1 MQTGFQN
8 RELVVKL
15 AAEIRK
21 ATAGLRQSR
30 LIFMEVCGTHT
41 NSFFRFG
48 LNSLLPPQVE
58 LLSGPGCPVCVTPNE
73 VIDYAVEYSR
83 RQDVIVATFGDMLKV
98 PGSYSSLLKERAHGA
113 QIKVVYSATEAV
125 RLAEEHPE
133 KKVIF
138 IGIGFETTAPTI
150 AAAVLDAA
158 ERGIKNFLLLS
169 ALKILPPA
177 LEALL
182 NTRELKLDG
191 LLCPGHVSVITGTK
205 IYEPLVRKFLIP
217 CVVAGFEP
225 VDILQG
231 LLRLVLLAK
240 SLRAEVVN
248 EYSRVVKPEGNKRA
262 QTLMQ
267 LVFEPCNS
275 RWRGLGVINAS
286 GQKLR
291 KEFKEFEAL
300 LVYPI
305 QIPPPVEHPECLCG
319 EVLRGVRRPPDCPL
333 FRRVCTPE
341 NPVGACMVSFEGN
354 CAIYYKYGIQ

>member
-1 MQTGFQN
+1 MLTDFQN

-15 AAEIRK
+15 AAEMRK
-21 ATAGLRQSR
+21 AVASLRQPE
-30 LIFMEVCGTHT
+30 LTFMEICGTHT
-41 NSFFRFG
+41 NAFFRYG
-48 LNSLLPPQVE
+48 LNSLLPPQVK

-73 VIDYAVEYSR
+73 VIDYAVKYSR
-83 RQDVIVATFGDMLKV
+83 CPDVIVATFGDMLKV
-98 PGSYSSLLKERAHGA
+98 PGSYSSLLKERARGA
-113 QIKVVYSATEAV
+113 EVRVVYSATEAV
-125 RLAEEHPE
+125 CLAEQYPD

-138 IGIGFETTAPTI
+138 IGVGFETTAPTI

-177 LEALL
+177 LEVLL
-182 NTRELKLDG
+182 NSKELKLDG

-205 IYEPLVRKFLIP
+205 IYEPLVCKFLIP

-231 LLRLVLLAK
+231 LLKLILLAK
-240 SLRAEVVN
+240 DLRAEVVN

-262 QTLMQ
+262 QALMR

-300 LVYPI
+300 LAYPI

-319 EVLRGVRRPPDCPL
+319 EVLRGVRRPPECQL
-333 FRRVCTPE
+333 FRRICTPE